1 MKRDARLYLKDM
13 FAAMRSIREF
23 TEGMSCEQFI
33 ADDKTASAV
42 LRKLEIIG
50 EAARNMPDVSQ
61 LTDQCV
67 AALGISFAPVS
78 MSTSPRKGAI
88 DGNGRSFDG

>member
-1 MKRDARLYLKDM
+1 M

-42 LRKLEIIG
+42 LRKLEIVG
-50 EAARNMPDVSQ
+50 GGSKEHTRGD
-61 LTDQCV
+61 T
-67 AALGISFAPVS
+67 
-78 MSTSPRKGAI
+78 
-88 DGNGRSFDG
+88 